1 MEATHEAFMAIAL
14 EEARAAAQ
22 AGDVPVGAV
31 IVRDGQVIARGRNLR
46 EVEKNPPCPAER
58 VPIHRAGQALGGWRL
73 PGCSLYV
80 TLEPCP
86 MCAGAI
92 INARV
97 EQVIFGASDPK
108 AGCCGSVV
116 DLFSLPFNHHPQV
129 IGGILHQECAGVLK
143 DFFAQ
148 RRRPKKDNR

>member
-22 AGDVPVGAV
+22 AGDVPVGAD
-31 IVRDGQVIARGRNLR
+31 IDRDGQVIARGRNLR
-46 EVEKNPPCPAER
+46 EVEKNALCHAET
-58 VPIHRAGQALGGWRL
+58 VAIHRACQALGGWRL

-129 IGGILHQECAGVLK
+129 IGGILHQECAGLLK

>member
-46 EVEKNPPCPAER
+46 EVA
-58 VPIHRAGQALGGWRL
+58 IHRACQALGGWRL

-129 IGGILHQECAGVLK
+129 IGGILHQECAGLLK

>member
-46 EVEKNPPCPAER
+46 EVEKNALCHAET
-58 VPIHRAGQALGGWRL
+58 VAIPRACQALGGWRL

-129 IGGILHQECAGVLK
+129 IGGILHQECAGLLK